1 MGAAFQQVQVLQ
13 SALGE
18 VDQYY
23 ALAHALLEQPPAELG
38 LAQMTKTAYLSIKG
52 LPSPLGQPC
61 SGLVEVLEEMCFSV
75 RPTRGLL
82 SLVGQCVAVL
92 LEEIDRT
99 MEVYHQGLSLATAS
113 IDHERGICSP
123 GNNNKAQLYKTY
135 VSTEPTYKAY
145 VSSAVE
151 LPRVSEASAS
161 TFDSAEFM
169 RDIRQ
174 AADIDLPP
182 VGNPILEQLQSR
194 GEQRKA
200 QTGQPVYHYMG
211 GAGFHS
217 PALGVGQL
225 AYLQQTSRPQSRT
238 ASDRPEQ
245 SARSVP
251 RLPTGKPVTPS
262 QTVMNQGGML
272 FPPVR
277 TTPNASRPSSRG
289 SPVASRRGSTN
300 VGSRRGSTTIGSTLS
315 RRSSSI
321 SKKTNSSPGSRR
333 NSRSSVNPT
342 SFEAFNNKDRQDDCE
357 GLARDIMDEGLWQ
370 TVMSEDGESNTQN
383 NKGTRSRQNSRGVS
397 LSPIERSKS
406 SIVRFEDEND
416 QLDSDKHHTPS
427 TAPDV
432 LSLTLAQQQQARLK
446 VSSTNTDSS
455 KWAEWLPSIGN
466 R

>member
-1 MGAAFQQVQVLQ
+1 MQVLQ

-23 ALAHALLEQPPAELG
+23 ALAHALLEQPPTELG
-38 LAQMTKTAYLSIKG
+38 LAQITATAYLSIKG

-61 SGLVEVLEEMCFSV
+61 SGLVEILEEMCFSV
-75 RPTRGLL
+75 RPTQGLL

-92 LEEIDRT
+92 LEETDRT

-123 GNNNKAQLYKTY
+123 SNNNNRSQLYKT
-135 VSTEPTYKAY
+135 Y

-151 LPRVSEASAS
+151 LPRVPEASAS

-169 RDIRQ
+169 KDIRQ
-174 AADIDLPP
+174 AADIDLPLFS
-182 VGNPILEQLQSR
+182 NPILDQLQSR
-194 GEQRKA
+194 GEQRKS

-211 GAGFHS
+211 GSGLHS
-217 PALGVGQL
+217 PALDIGQL

-238 ASDRPEQ
+238 LSDRPRGEQ
-245 SARSVP
+245 SVRTVP

-289 SPVASRRGSTN
+289 SPVASRRGSTHI
-300 VGSRRGSTTIGSTLS
+300 GSRQGSTNIASTLS

-321 SKKTNSSPGSRR
+321 SKKTNSSPASRR

-342 SFEAFNNKDRQDDCE
+342 SFEAFNNKDKQDDCD
-357 GLARDIMDEGLWQ
+357 GLARDILDEGLWQ
-370 TVMSEDGESNTQN
+370 TVMSEEGESNRQN
-383 NKGTRSRQNSRGVS
+383 NKGTRSRRNSRGVS
-397 LSPIERSKS
+397 LSPIERPKS
-406 SIVRFEDEND
+406 SVVRFEDEND

-427 TAPDV
+427 AAP
-432 LSLTLAQQQQARLK
+432 TLAQQQQAR
-446 VSSTNTDSS
+446 SHH
-455 KWAEWLPSIGN
+455 
-466 R
+466 